1 MPEYIGWDIGGA
13 HVKAA
18 LLDDA
23 DKVVGVLQ
31 LACPLWRGLEHLEQA
46 VDTVLQQ
53 FGNPARHAVTMTGEL
68 ADIFPN
74 RHQGVL
80 RICQIMQQKLP
91 QAELNIYA
99 GEHGFIAPLQ
109 VENMTAS
116 IASMNWLASAQF
128 AAQQCRNGVFVDIGS
143 TTTDIVALRDGKAQP
158 QGRTDAER
166 LTSEELVYS
175 GVVRTPVMAVV
186 QRVPFNGQ
194 MQRVVAEHF
203 ATLADVYRLTGAL
216 PEQHDMS
223 DTADGAGKTQLDSAR
238 RLARMVGRDVED
250 ALMLAWQALAHYI
263 ARAHAQDI
271 AAAIKRVSGEAD
283 ATPLI
288 GAGAGRFVVKQI
300 AKMLKRDYVDFSD
313 LVIGADNEKDW
324 AAVCAPAYAVAR
336 LAEQA

>member
-1 MPEYIGWDIGGA
+1 MPERIGWDIGGA

-23 DKVVGVLQ
+23 GKAAGVVQ

-46 VDTVLQQ
+46 VDAVLQR

-80 RICQIMQQKLP
+80 QICQTLQRKLP

-99 GEHGFIAPLQ
+99 GEHGFIALSQ
-109 VENMTAS
+109 VEALTAS

-128 AAQQCRNGVFVDIGS
+128 VAQQCHSGVFLDIGS
-143 TTTDIVALRDGKAQP
+143 TTTDIVALHDGNAQP
-158 QGRTDAER
+158 QGRSDAER
-166 LTSEELVYS
+166 LTTEELIYS

-194 MQRVVAEHF
+194 MQRVAAEHF
-203 ATLADVYRLTGAL
+203 ATMADVYRLTGAL

-223 DTADGAGKTQLDSAR
+223 DTADGGGKTQLDSAR

-250 ALMLAWQALAHYI
+250 SLMLAWQALAHYI

-271 AAAIKRVSGEAD
+271 AAGIKRVSGDAD
-283 ATPLI
+283 TTPLI

-300 AKMLKRDYVDFSD
+300 AKKLGRDYVDFAD
-313 LVIGADNEKDW
+313 LVIGDGNEKDW

-336 LAEQA
+336 LAEQT